1 MELNLNF
8 YNEAVKKYK
17 KLLADKE
24 KLVGQKNEDGR
35 NQFQVEINKLKKSI
49 KGQNFKFNDVKNDT
63 LKQERQ
69 GKFDRGAEGKA
80 KNKLRKKMAGAPKE
94 VFTRGRHAGSKYD
107 DLIPSRLDSEGN
119 VDLSKALA
127 GETEGQRKKRKE
139 KMTKAKIG
147 KSR

>member
-49 KGQNFKFNDVKNDT
+49 KGENF
-63 LKQERQ
+63 
-69 GKFDRGAEGKA
+69 
-80 KNKLRKKMAGAPKE
+80 
-94 VFTRGRHAGSKYD
+94 
-107 DLIPSRLDSEGN
+107 
-119 VDLSKALA
+119 
-127 GETEGQRKKRKE
+127 
-139 KMTKAKIG
+139 
-147 KSR
+147 

>member
-8 YNEAVKKYK
+8 YDEAVKKYK

-80 KNKLRKKMAGAPKE
+80 KKAMRKKMLDKRDASK
-94 VFTRGRHAGSKYD
+94 RGGVHAGTRADEENKLIQRAMD
-107 DLIPSRLDSEGN
+107 DPEL
-119 VDLSKALA
+119 KAIR
-127 GETEGQRKKRKE
+127 EKNKKKKKTGPGAR
-139 KMTKAKIG
+139 
-147 KSR
+147 